1 MCECVVDII
10 MWKFAFLVHLLIGI
24 IAVVFC
30 TLFLLPRFSVF
41 FPLFWLCQ
49 SDLRIYNVKISSE
62 NTITTT
68 VISIHC
74 WKLHHWHCEISNQD
88 LFVSVFLSSLSL
100 HFLVF
105 YVMPQQMRIQSFSWV
120 SNAFMRISTFV
131 QPTVNAQS
139 KENSTKRNVPMWI
152 CIKKGKQMKK
162 KNNMKM
168 FKWKFRTFGWLNSQD
183 VHHQIDRKV

>member
-30 TLFLLPRFSVF
+30 TLFLLPRFSDF
-41 FPLFWLCQ
+41 FLLFWLCQ

-100 HFLVF
+100 STSLFSMLCLSKCEFSRSVGSAMHSWESVHLCN
-105 YVMPQQMRIQSFSWV
+105 QLWTHRARRIL
-120 SNAFMRISTFV
+120 
-131 QPTVNAQS
+131 
-139 KENSTKRNVPMWI
+139 RNGMCQCEYI
-152 CIKKGKQMKK
+152 
-162 KNNMKM
+162 
-168 FKWKFRTFGWLNSQD
+168 
-183 VHHQIDRKV
+183 

>member
-30 TLFLLPRFSVF
+30 TLFLLPRFSDF
-41 FPLFWLCQ
+41 FLVFWLCQ

-88 LFVSVFLSSLSL
+88 LFVSVFSILSLSPL
-100 HFLVF
+100 PCFLCYASANANSVVQLGQQCIHENQYICATNCERTEQGEF
-105 YVMPQQMRIQSFSWV
+105 YETECA
-120 SNAFMRISTFV
+120 N
-131 QPTVNAQS
+131 VNIY
-139 KENSTKRNVPMWI
+139 KKR
-152 CIKKGKQMKK
+152 
-162 KNNMKM
+162 
-168 FKWKFRTFGWLNSQD
+168 
-183 VHHQIDRKV
+183 